1 MYKED
6 RRESYLE
13 NDHCRI
19 WVTNGILIMEYKPG
33 LVMNIDNARK
43 MVSDRLKVSN
53 GITRPLLL
61 KARNFISMDR
71 ATMKFYKTKEVV
83 QHVTCAAFILDSALG
98 TLAGNIFL
106 ALEKPLVPTKIFKDE
121 QKALEWLEKYKYLK
135 KATFMSGLFY
145 YCYK

>member
-61 KARNFISMDR
+61 KARNFISIDR

-121 QKALEWLEKYKYLK
+121 QKALEWLEKYKYLN
-135 KATFMSGLFY
+135 
-145 YCYK
+145 

>member
-145 YCYK
+145 

>member
-121 QKALEWLEKYKYLK
+121 QKALEWLEKYKYLN
-135 KATFMSGLFY
+135 
-145 YCYK
+145 

>member
-1 MYKED
+1 
-6 RRESYLE
+6 
-13 NDHCRI
+13 
-19 WVTNGILIMEYKPG
+19 MEYKPG

-121 QKALEWLEKYKYLK
+121 QKALEWLEKYKYLN
-135 KATFMSGLFY
+135 
-145 YCYK
+145 

>member
-1 MYKED
+1 MYKADTTET
-6 RRESYLE
+6 RESYLE

-19 WVTNGILIMEYKPG
+19 WLSNGILIMEYKPG
-33 LVMNIDNARK
+33 LVMNIDNARE

-53 GITRPLLL
+53 GVTRPLLL
-61 KARNFISMDR
+61 RARNFISMDR

-106 ALEKPLVPTKIFKDE
+106 TLEKPLVPTKIFKDE
-121 QKALEWLEKYKYLK
+121 QKALEWLEKYKFLN
-135 KATFMSGLFY
+135 
-145 YCYK
+145 